1 MRRRE
6 FIILLGSTAAALTP
20 SAGLAQQIGS
30 SRRVGVLFPG
40 TLGADRE
47 RLINEGLANELG
59 HQKAVL
65 VARSSVGDDQLLG
78 KYAAELAENVD
89 VILAIASGSL
99 RAARQASRTVP
110 IVALDL
116 EADPIAIGAAQ
127 SLNRPGGNVTGIFL
141 DAPEIAGKWV
151 QIIREVIPNTSKVAL
166 LHDLHLDQTQ
176 VKSAENSA
184 RNVGIKTLRY
194 GINQPSELRGAF
206 RRASDALV
214 DAMLVHS
221 SPVFVDQAAAIAELA
236 LEHRMPTIGL
246 FPVYAKAGGL
256 FSYGPNNF
264 ELFKQAGAIAG
275 KLLRGANPAEFPIE
289 RPVYLSFVI
298 NFRTAKTLH
307 IAIPPSLSAL
317 ADEAVE

>member
-1 MRRRE
+1 
-6 FIILLGSTAAALTP
+6 
-20 SAGLAQQIGS
+20 
-30 SRRVGVLFPG
+30 
-40 TLGADRE
+40 
-47 RLINEGLANELG
+47 
-59 HQKAVL
+59 
-65 VARSSVGDDQLLG
+65 
-78 KYAAELAENVD
+78 
-89 VILAIASGSL
+89 
-99 RAARQASRTVP
+99 
-110 IVALDL
+110 
-116 EADPIAIGAAQ
+116 
-127 SLNRPGGNVTGIFL
+127 
-141 DAPEIAGKWV
+141 V
-151 QIIREVIPNTSKVAL
+151 QIIREVIPSTSKVAL
-166 LHDLHLDQTQ
+166 LYDLHLDQTQ
-176 VKSAENSA
+176 VKSAENIA

-275 KLLRGANPAEFPIE
+275 KILRGANPAEFPIE

-298 NFRTAKTLH
+298 NFQTAKTLH
-307 IAIPPSLSAL
+307 IVDLAPFVDGLPHLTDVGIRQVVPIGGVLVGVGLRHDAL
-317 ADEAVE
+317 GDAALR